1 MKLNNNNNKI
11 FKMRLNMKM
20 IENKKLT
27 DQYMIFQFY
36 MNDISYIFLFIV
48 LLIK

>member
-20 IENKKLT
+20 LKNKKLT
-27 DQYMIFQFY
+27 DQYMIFQFD